1 MNCKKI
7 EELLVISIA
16 VIIKKL
22 GVNHGFLF
30 PETLEVSK
38 KGTNNEYAMQQFLT
52 KMIHIVVELKK
63 LSSYPIKCYHKFSS
77 KFCICIY

>member
-1 MNCKKI
+1 MFKLLFHHQHLTSQGTKILTNCKKI
-7 EELLVISIA
+7 EELLVSIV

-38 KGTNNEYAMQQFLT
+38 KGTNEWMCNAA
-52 KMIHIVVELKK
+52 ISDKK
-63 LSSYPIKCYHKFSS
+63 WYVL
-77 KFCICIY
+77 